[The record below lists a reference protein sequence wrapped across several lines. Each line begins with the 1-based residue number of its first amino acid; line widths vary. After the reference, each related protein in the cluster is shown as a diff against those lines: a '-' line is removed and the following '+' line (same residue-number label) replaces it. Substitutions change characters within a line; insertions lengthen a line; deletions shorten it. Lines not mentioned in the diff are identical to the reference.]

1 MRERAFL
8 EGYREDARPA
18 AEAVETLLADPTPEK
33 AAALL
38 QKHPSLLPE
47 DPAMAA
53 VLAEAMAEEYGVW
66 SSAFRV
72 MELFSTTNA
81 ALRIP
86 PPAERTGRQIIL
98 RNKKEN

>member
-33 AAALL
+33 AALL
-38 QKHPSLLPE
+38 QKRPSLLPE

-53 VLAEAMAEEYGVW
+53 VLAEAMAAEFREEG
-66 SSAFRV
+66 SGKREENLLKNS
-72 MELFSTTNA
+72 EC

-86 PPAERTGRQIIL
+86 PPAAYTVRQP
-98 RNKKEN
+98 RRHPKS